1 MGAALPDL
9 GRNEFEDRLLA
20 CSPELPAAT
29 LEKLFIHYQELRTW
43 NPRLSLVGP
52 VSRGEIVERHYGEA
66 LAALP
71 LVPERCRE
79 AADVGSGA
87 GFPGLVLA
95 AARPGLRMTLVEPR
109 GRKWSFLRTATRKA
123 SLSCICLNARVGAAP
138 PEGLPS
144 DLDLVT
150 VRALKLGPAQ
160 LRALA
165 SRVGPEGHFLFWAG
179 ARDPRA
185 PEGFA
190 VTREL
195 PLSGGERRRIVEV
208 RRPRQA

>member
-1 MGAALPDL
+1 MGSPLPDV
-9 GRNEFEDRLLA
+9 GRSEFKERLLA
-20 CSPELPAAT
+20 CSPVELPAKT
-29 LEKLFIHYQELRTW
+29 LDKLFAHYTELRLW

-52 VSRGEIVERHYGEA
+52 GERDEIVERHYGEA

-71 LVPERCRE
+71 LVPPGCRE

-95 AARPGLRMTLVEPR
+95 AALPGLRMTLVEPR
-109 GRKWSFLRTATRKA
+109 RRKWSFLKAAARKA

-138 PEGLPS
+138 PEGLPR

-150 VRALKLGPAQ
+150 VRALKLGPPE

-165 SRVGPEGHFLFWAG
+165 SRLGPEGRFLFWAG
-179 ARDPRA
+179 ERDPRV

-190 VTREL
+190 AAREL
-195 PLSGGERRRIVEV
+195 RLAGGERRRIVELA
-208 RRPRQA
+208 RLS